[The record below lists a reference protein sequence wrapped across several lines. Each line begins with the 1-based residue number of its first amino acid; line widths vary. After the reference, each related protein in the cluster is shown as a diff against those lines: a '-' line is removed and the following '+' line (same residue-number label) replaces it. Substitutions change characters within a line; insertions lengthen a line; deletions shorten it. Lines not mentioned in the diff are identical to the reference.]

1 MEGLISLISYREI
14 VFINCRHYC
23 HAVHNSRPQI
33 SVNESLRKIICKT
46 MLYVTSNSSQ
56 SLSIEARDNITAD
69 NGLYIM
75 HILKLCSDIVMVT
88 PVTVQDKFQE
98 DGDLIY
104 AGEYL
109 DIAGTPNGDYTKRL
123 RVRRLI
129 CRVCKLKFRTRQE
142 TQAHIKREHRK
153 A

>member
-1 MEGLISLISYREI
+1 
-14 VFINCRHYC
+14 
-23 HAVHNSRPQI
+23 
-33 SVNESLRKIICKT
+33 
-46 MLYVTSNSSQ
+46 MLNVTSNSSQ
-56 SLSIEARDNITAD
+56 SLSVEVRDNFTAD
-69 NGLYIM
+69 NGLYVM
-75 HILKLCSDIVMVT
+75 DILKLCSVIVMIT

-104 AGEYL
+104 ASEYL

-142 TQAHIKREHRK
+142 TQAHIKREHRR

>member
-46 MLYVTSNSSQ
+46 MLYAVRYEQ
-56 SLSIEARDNITAD
+56 FIAKPFDRDNFTAD

-75 HILKLCSDIVMVT
+75 YILKLCSVIVMVT

-109 DIAGTPNGDYTKRL
+109 DIAGTPNGDYTKKL

-142 TQAHIKREHRK
+142 TQAHIKSEHRR

>member
-1 MEGLISLISYREI
+1 MQNHLQDNAVRYEQFISKPFGR
-14 VFINCRHYC
+14 V
-23 HAVHNSRPQI
+23 
-33 SVNESLRKIICKT
+33 
-46 MLYVTSNSSQ
+46 
-56 SLSIEARDNITAD
+56 RDNFTAD
-69 NGLYIM
+69 NGLYITY
-75 HILKLCSDIVMVT
+75 ILKLCSVIVMVT
-88 PVTVQDKFQE
+88 PVTIEDKFQE

-142 TQAHIKREHRK
+142 TQDHIRREHRRGEASSQHRQK
-153 A
+153 YW

>member
-1 MEGLISLISYREI
+1 MG
-14 VFINCRHYC
+14 
-23 HAVHNSRPQI
+23 
-33 SVNESLRKIICKT
+33 
-46 MLYVTSNSSQ
+46 
-56 SLSIEARDNITAD
+56 
-69 NGLYIM
+69 
-75 HILKLCSDIVMVT
+75 ILKLCSVIVMVT
-88 PVTVQDKFQE
+88 PVTVEDKFQE

-109 DIAGTPNGDYTKRL
+109 DLAETPKSDYTKRL

-142 TQAHIKREHRK
+142 TQAHIKREHRR

>member
-1 MEGLISLISYREI
+1 MQNRLQDNAVRSEQVISKPLLVE
-14 VFINCRHYC
+14 V
-23 HAVHNSRPQI
+23 
-33 SVNESLRKIICKT
+33 
-46 MLYVTSNSSQ
+46 
-56 SLSIEARDNITAD
+56 RDNFTAD

-75 HILKLCSDIVMVT
+75 YILNLCSVIVMVT
-88 PVTVQDKFQE
+88 PVTVENKIQE

-109 DIAGTPNGDYTKRL
+109 DIAGTSKSDYTKRL

-142 TQAHIKREHRK
+142 TQAHIKREHRR

>member
-1 MEGLISLISYREI
+1 M
-14 VFINCRHYC
+14 
-23 HAVHNSRPQI
+23 
-33 SVNESLRKIICKT
+33 
-46 MLYVTSNSSQ
+46 
-56 SLSIEARDNITAD
+56 D
-69 NGLYIM
+69 
-75 HILKLCSDIVMVT
+75 ILKLCSVIVMVT
-88 PVTVQDKFQE
+88 PVTVEDTLQE

-109 DIAGTPNGDYTKRL
+109 DIAGTPKNDYTKSL

-142 TQAHIKREHRK
+142 TQAHIKREHRR

>member
-1 MEGLISLISYREI
+1 
-14 VFINCRHYC
+14 
-23 HAVHNSRPQI
+23 
-33 SVNESLRKIICKT
+33 

-56 SLSIEARDNITAD
+56 SLSVEVRDNFTAD

-75 HILKLCSDIVMVT
+75 DILKLCSVIVMVT
-88 PVTVQDKFQE
+88 PVTAEDKFQE

-104 AGEYL
+104 AGEFL
-109 DIAGTPNGDYTKRL
+109 EIAGTPNGDYTKKL

-142 TQAHIKREHRK
+142 TQDHIRREHRRGEASSQHRQK
-153 A
+153 YW